1 METQFP
7 QGPQREKT
15 VQNDEDADGGGHRAG
30 GVVQE
35 KATVETLF
43 SVIEQGCIADT
54 VEVGDHLCAW
64 GKGFLF
70 GQRERMMFGGGGPEV
85 PIARLVDEC
94 GGDAGRFFLNLT
106 LFCSVRSSM
115 GGLGGP
121 RSCV

>member
-64 GKGFLF
+64 GKSFLF
-70 GQRERMMFGGGGPEV
+70 GQRERMLGGGGPEV
-85 PIARLVDEC
+85 PTARLVDEC
-94 GGDAGRFFLNLT
+94 GETPVGFFSIN
-106 LFCSVRSSM
+106 FNPVE
-115 GGLGGP
+115 P
-121 RSCV
+121 VF

>member
-64 GKGFLF
+64 GKGLYLDNV
-70 GQRERMMFGGGGPEV
+70 RECLGV
-85 PIARLVDEC
+85 VAQKYQSHDLWTSV
-94 GGDAGRFFLNLT
+94 GR
-106 LFCSVRSSM
+106 R
-115 GGLGGP
+115 
-121 RSCV
+121 R